1 MHSSVTRLSII
12 ALCADFLRRSP
23 VTKVSWARAPTPKH
37 PADKLTLASADSSGK
52 IVVWNV
58 KTGEVKTRL
67 EDSDSSSGSN
77 RPVHEMCWLDGRVE
91 GTGHLLAALHPPFS
105 LVLWDTAAGAPVW
118 RKAYAETLQG
128 FDFDPFNPGRVAFRC
143 LECVLFVEDFH
154 HSKAPGSSGKKFYV
168 SGPSPAGR
176 GSPTRTAGGIPS
188 SSSVESLSAAAA
200 GPASSTPA
208 TPLAPSA
215 SSSSLASTPL
225 APTAAAMEEKGRAAR
240 TKIKRLMRELVMGE
254 QSSSSSPGGGDGSSS
269 SADAFA
275 LSECLA
281 VKHHRAVRNHLLLV
295 YPREVLVLDLDI
307 GQTVGLVRKTFP
319 SFLSFFVCLLRPI

>member
-1 MHSSVTRLSII
+1 M
-12 ALCADFLRRSP
+12 
-23 VTKVSWARAPTPKH
+23 TKVSWARAPTPKH

-176 GSPTRTAGGIPS
+176 GSPTRSGGGGGIPS
-188 SSSVESLSAAAA
+188 SSSVESLSAAAAA

-254 QSSSSSPGGGDGSSS
+254 QSSSSSSPGGGDGSSS

-307 GQTVGLVRKTFP
+307 GQTVGLVRKTF
-319 SFLSFFVCLLRPI
+319 LSFVCLVIY